1 MNRNRKNY
9 LLYILII
16 LLISIGYAITQSNL
30 MINGTGKI
38 ASTKFD
44 VYFENLTVKDGSVIV
59 NETAGD
65 KAAEILENNTQ
76 KVEYSI
82 TFKEPGE
89 FYEFEVYAVNNGS
102 TDVKIQTILSKIN
115 NEVINNNIPSYL
127 DYSVLYEDGTPVSV
141 DDVLQAGTSTKMKVK
156 IEFKTDI
163 NPDELPDSDIDL
175 SFSFEITYIQ
185 TDEVVSTLATYR
197 VIHKR
202 MNLNGTAYDIE
213 ETEEF
218 EGNIGDQ
225 VTPSTKSYTG
235 FTSPSTT
242 TTTLDSSSVKTIE
255 YLYDRNKYN
264 LTVTD
269 DIYVDEGDLSGEYY
283 YETPITLTAKNR
295 SGYGFDRWSD
305 GTETNP
311 ISFTISENTT
321 LQPLYYPEGKVAE
334 MDGVYYDSVTAA
346 LAQVPNNTQKT
357 IRLLTNTTEAVTV
370 AANKNVILNLRSYEI
385 NNTTSKVITNKGKLV
400 INNGTLSC
408 TKTNVISNEN
418 DMVINGTT
426 INCSADSGAIN
437 NEADS
442 NLTVTDA
449 TVTATGKR
457 QAIYNNGGVLY
468 VNGDTHLSNKSDR
481 GALHNLNSGTV
492 YLESGTITSTSAIG
506 AIYNQSGTVNI
517 GKKDGRVTNVTP
529 EIIGNNGIAIKTET
543 GTTLNFYDGIVKST
557 NNLIDSTSDLTTISN
572 KINEI
577 EEDSEIIRENDSTY
591 KKFFIRLMG
600 ESYTVI
606 LNPNGGTVDPENV
619 TVLEGTEIGLLP
631 TPERELHDFVGWYTG
646 IDTGILIESSYI
658 PQGDMEIFAR
668 WNKKPTYTIK
678 FETDTNTTLDDKEI
692 LQGDPIGSIETI
704 TKTGMV
710 FDGWYL
716 EDTFNTKVNDY
727 YVPESNITLYAK
739 WIETT
744 FPKVFEQTGICDFN
758 GTISG
763 SECQKYNGKTYIDT
777 KVSLYNE
784 TNIDKDYEIHF
795 EIVSYNPSENE
806 SQATFFNTKQE
817 ATGYP
822 GVVVRKGNN
831 NANQIELASRKTS
844 STNESYNINYGEI
857 TTLSIFRIN
866 NVIYYSLNGA
876 DKVELNNLTQY
887 NPIFDLTVW
896 FGAAPTDGTATS
908 ARRFFTGKLKNM
920 YIKLGTY
927 VEEGKY
933 RIDYNV
939 NGGNPLTPSYKN
951 VVQGEKI
958 GTLPTPTRTGYYFDN
973 WYTHATNGTLVD
985 ANYIPQS
992 AMPIYAHWK
1001 KSVASMI
1008 FDPSEIEIDEPGT
1021 GAIINIT
1028 NINEIEEEYVITS
1041 DNTDIVTVEQN
1052 GTISDINEGQTT
1064 ITITGITSNQ
1074 TIQIPVKVSYPRY
1087 TIQFETNGG
1096 RPVNDILVTKSKPI
1110 GTLPIAYRDY
1120 YNFTGWYTGL
1130 MDGVKIEDDYIPLGN
1145 MKLYARYEAA
1155 PVYTVSFDANGG
1167 TVNETS
1173 RDVTGDMAIGTLPI
1187 PEWSGYYFTGWLDEL
1202 ESEYYTSSTIPH
1214 KDVTLKAQWSDTD
1227 PVARINSVT
1236 YETLQEAI
1244 NAAVDDDTIFLLKS
1258 ITENT
1263 TNSKNIIINLDGYTI
1278 NGSITNTENGTLE
1291 LLNGKIIK
1299 AEDVIYNDGELILG
1313 DINPKSNN
1321 DIYIKETSIT
1331 ADYGR
1336 YYYAIK
1342 GVGNITLNSGV
1353 INSNSDGI
1361 VGQNIIINGGTID
1374 SKETGIQGS
1383 NVKLNGGTINSNNIG
1398 IDSTNVVMN
1407 GGKINIDANE
1417 EYFPSGIKG
1426 KDIVI
1431 NNGLI
1436 NIKLTGASNGYS
1448 ISGVQVNSG
1457 SIIMNGG
1464 KITAY
1469 TASTFSSGLSG
1480 NINSKIIFNNG
1491 EIYSVGLI
1499 NSTSIRGILAET
1511 NTTVTMNEGII
1522 KTSIINSSYGTPV
1535 GILNVNGLTTVN
1547 AGTIYSENYFND
1559 KYSHGIEGNTI
1570 MNGGT
1575 IVAVSKGLFA
1585 SGIYFEENGFTTIN
1599 NGMITVHST
1608 SENHAVNSP
1617 YSNNGIINLN
1627 GGYFK
1632 SNFDSLFSAK
1642 NINVN
1647 PNKTLVKENDSEGN
1661 TIAYIKPGDI
1671 EITLDPNEGEIT
1683 INKLY
1688 CEYGKKLG
1696 YIPIPIRTG
1705 YYFDGWYTSPSTSEK
1720 LSYDTVITE
1729 NKTYYAH
1736 WKKSIESAIISNNNI
1751 TLDNNSSEQINITNY
1766 NEIEEDFYYLIDNE
1780 DIVSINQEGFLTAKT
1795 EGKTVVYII
1804 GQKSLKMVKVN
1815 VFVEYSRYNI
1825 KFNTS
1830 GGHKVNDIKVIVG
1843 DNIGVIP
1850 DTYSDDHK
1858 LFEGWYTSLTNG
1870 IKVDSSFIPEGDITL
1885 YAKWN
1890 DAPSYTVEL
1899 LESDEE
1905 PRIVYADT
1913 GIGELPIPTK
1923 EHYYFVG
1930 WMDESDQKYYQSSSI
1945 PEKDLILTPQ
1955 WTSTQYVARNNN
1967 NFYSSITSAINDSS
1981 NGDEIVLL
1989 KNTTESIVIDKDII
2003 LDLNKYTLTGGIT
2016 VNSYKKLILLNG
2028 NINSLN
2034 SISNSGV
2041 LEIGK
2046 NQKYAGT
2053 VNITR
2058 SGTSG
2063 NTYGIYNTGT
2073 VIINNGTIS
2082 VTSNVDYRT
2091 TIGINGGDTIINGGI
2106 ISVESVDITYGIS
2119 SRNININ
2126 SGRIS
2131 VSGAGRTACISSSY
2145 YTGYTSTSIL
2155 NSTLEVTTSEDDSYG
2170 ILIDSKNNYL
2180 NSNIS
2185 IKNSKIISTTNYT
2198 YGYAYGIYGNE
2209 GTRIIFEGDSIKSKT
2224 KSSYSYRANGIVHYK
2239 ELNLPDGK
2247 KIQET
2252 IDSDGYS
2259 TWTLVDE

>member
-82 TFKEPGE
+82 TLKEPGE

-175 SFSFEITYIQ
+175 NFSFEITYIQ

-370 AANKNVILNLRSYEI
+370 AANKDVILNLRSYEI

-591 KKFFIRLMG
+591 KKFYIRLIG
-600 ESYTVI
+600 ETYTVI

-631 TPERELHDFVGWYTG
+631 TPEKELHDFVGWYTG

-692 LQGDPIGSIETI
+692 LQGNPIGSIEAI
-704 TKTGMV
+704 TKTGMF

-716 EDTFNTKVNDY
+716 ENTFNTKVNEY

-739 WIETT
+739 WITTT

-784 TNIDKDYEIHF
+784 INIDKDYEIHF
-795 EIVSYNPSENE
+795 EIESYDPSENE

-844 STNESYNINYGEI
+844 SANESYNINYGNI
-857 TTLSIFRIN
+857 TTLSVFRIN

-887 NPIFDLTVW
+887 NPTFDLTVW

-908 ARRFFTGKLKNM
+908 ARRFLTGKLKNM

-933 RIDYNV
+933 RIDYDV
-939 NGGNPLTPSYKN
+939 NGGNPITPSYKN

-958 GTLPTPTRTGYYFDN
+958 GALPTPTYDDWHTFDG
-973 WYTHATNGTLVD
+973 WYTAATNGTLVD
-985 ANYIPQS
+985 SNYVPES
-992 AMPIYAHWK
+992 NMPIYAHWRDSNK
-1001 KSVASMI
+1001 YTVTFNKN
-1008 FDPSEIEIDEPGT
+1008 DENAT
-1021 GAIINIT
+1021 G
-1028 NINEIEEEYVITS
+1028 EM
-1041 DNTDIVTVEQN
+1041 DD
-1052 GTISDINEGQTT
+1052 
-1064 ITITGITSNQ
+1064 Q
-1074 TIQIPVKVSYPRY
+1074 TI
-1087 TIQFETNGG
+1087 
-1096 RPVNDILVTKSKPI
+1096 
-1110 GTLPIAYRDY
+1110 
-1120 YNFTGWYTGL
+1120 
-1130 MDGVKIEDDYIPLGN
+1130 IENKKTALNENQYI
-1145 MKLYARYEAA
+1145 
-1155 PVYTVSFDANGG
+1155 
-1167 TVNETS
+1167 
-1173 RDVTGDMAIGTLPI
+1173 
-1187 PEWSGYYFTGWLDEL
+1187 
-1202 ESEYYTSSTIPH
+1202 
-1214 KDVTLKAQWSDTD
+1214 
-1227 PVARINSVT
+1227 
-1236 YETLQEAI
+1236 
-1244 NAAVDDDTIFLLKS
+1244 
-1258 ITENT
+1258 
-1263 TNSKNIIINLDGYTI
+1263 LDGYGFI
-1278 NGSITNTENGTLE
+1278 GWNTE
-1291 LLNGKIIK
+1291 
-1299 AEDVIYNDGELILG
+1299 
-1313 DINPKSNN
+1313 
-1321 DIYIKETSIT
+1321 
-1331 ADYGR
+1331 
-1336 YYYAIK
+1336 
-1342 GVGNITLNSGV
+1342 
-1353 INSNSDGI
+1353 SDGT
-1361 VGQNIIINGGTID
+1361 GT
-1374 SKETGIQGS
+1374 
-1383 NVKLNGGTINSNNIG
+1383 
-1398 IDSTNVVMN
+1398 
-1407 GGKINIDANE
+1407 
-1417 EYFPSGIKG
+1417 
-1426 KDIVI
+1426 
-1431 NNGLI
+1431 
-1436 NIKLTGASNGYS
+1436 
-1448 ISGVQVNSG
+1448 
-1457 SIIMNGG
+1457 
-1464 KITAY
+1464 
-1469 TASTFSSGLSG
+1469 
-1480 NINSKIIFNNG
+1480 
-1491 EIYSVGLI
+1491 
-1499 NSTSIRGILAET
+1499 
-1511 NTTVTMNEGII
+1511 
-1522 KTSIINSSYGTPV
+1522 SY
-1535 GILNVNGLTTVN
+1535 L
-1547 AGTIYSENYFND
+1547 D
-1559 KYSHGIEGNTI
+1559 K
-1570 MNGGT
+1570 
-1575 IVAVSKGLFA
+1575 
-1585 SGIYFEENGFTTIN
+1585 
-1599 NGMITVHST
+1599 
-1608 SENHAVNSP
+1608 
-1617 YSNNGIINLN
+1617 
-1627 GGYFK
+1627 
-1632 SNFDSLFSAK
+1632 
-1642 NINVN
+1642 
-1647 PNKTLVKENDSEGN
+1647 
-1661 TIAYIKPGDI
+1661 
-1671 EITLDPNEGEIT
+1671 
-1683 INKLY
+1683 
-1688 CEYGKKLG
+1688 
-1696 YIPIPIRTG
+1696 
-1705 YYFDGWYTSPSTSEK
+1705 
-1720 LSYDTVITE
+1720 
-1729 NKTYYAH
+1729 
-1736 WKKSIESAIISNNNI
+1736 
-1751 TLDNNSSEQINITNY
+1751 
-1766 NEIEEDFYYLIDNE
+1766 
-1780 DIVSINQEGFLTAKT
+1780 
-1795 EGKTVVYII
+1795 
-1804 GQKSLKMVKVN
+1804 
-1815 VFVEYSRYNI
+1815 
-1825 KFNTS
+1825 
-1830 GGHKVNDIKVIVG
+1830 
-1843 DNIGVIP
+1843 
-1850 DTYSDDHK
+1850 
-1858 LFEGWYTSLTNG
+1858 
-1870 IKVDSSFIPEGDITL
+1870 GDITL
-1885 YAKWN
+1885 SQNTILYA
-1890 DAPSYTVEL
+1890 
-1899 LESDEE
+1899 
-1905 PRIVYADT
+1905 
-1913 GIGELPIPTK
+1913 
-1923 EHYYFVG
+1923 
-1930 WMDESDQKYYQSSSI
+1930 
-1945 PEKDLILTPQ
+1945 Q
-1955 WTSTQYVARNNN
+1955 WV
-1967 NFYSSITSAINDSS
+1967 
-1981 NGDEIVLL
+1981 
-1989 KNTTESIVIDKDII
+1989 K
-2003 LDLNKYTLTGGIT
+2003 KYTLTFDKNNENATGDIYTMSLISGIST
-2016 VNSYKKLILLNG
+2016 RIADEAFSVYKLKDKMIGNYNTKFDYTGISYYKSQNITITKDTTLYAYWKDVEVTETIYWALQDNRTKLVISDSEVTGDKSGSFAGDTEFTNCNFNNVPWVASYYTSDENLSYNVIKVEVQGLVVPTSTACWFNGVGYNATTFDMDLDDLNTSKVTDMSYMFGSAGYNAETLTLDLSGWNNSKVTDMSYMFSSAGFNATTLTLDLSGWDNSNVTTMEYMFYYAGYKATTFTLNVDNWNTTNLRNMYG
-2028 NINSLN
+2028 MFIGAGYS
-2034 SISNSGV
+2034 SNSFI
-2041 LEIGK
+2041 LIGLDTWETSKVTNMSNMFGKYHSSLCKPISAGYNAETFDIGNLTKWDTK
-2046 NQKYAGT
+2046 NVTNMSDLFYYAGYNAT
-2053 VNITR
+2053 TLDIGDL
-2058 SGTSG
+2058 SSWDTSKVTDMHG
-2063 NTYGIYNTGT
+2063 MFESAGEKATNFALDL
-2073 VIINNGTIS
+2073 S
-2082 VTSNVDYRT
+2082 KWDTSNVTNMSKMFSHAGRNAT
-2091 TIGINGGDTIINGGI
+2091 TWTVGDLSKWKTSNVTDMTNMFEGVGGNVTNFALDLSKWDTSKVTDMSYMFNSAGFNADTFDIGGLSEWKTSSLLETFAMFRNAGHNATTWNIGDLSSWNTSKVTSMRGMFNGAGYKADTFDIGDISEWDTSKVNDMTDMFNSAGHNATTWNIGDLSSWNTSKVTRMEFMFYDAAYKATTFDLDLSSWNTSKVTSMGFMFNNAGSNATTWSITIPKTNG
-2106 ISVESVDITYGIS
+2106 DGIS
-2119 SRNININ
+2119 NDTTHMYGS
-2126 SGRIS
+2126 
-2131 VSGAGRTACISSSY
+2131 T
-2145 YTGYTSTSIL
+2145 TSIYGSPYDGRL
-2155 NSTLEVTTSEDDSYG
+2155 FTLAE
-2170 ILIDSKNNYL
+2170 
-2180 NSNIS
+2180 
-2185 IKNSKIISTTNYT
+2185 
-2198 YGYAYGIYGNE
+2198 
-2209 GTRIIFEGDSIKSKT
+2209 
-2224 KSSYSYRANGIVHYK
+2224 
-2239 ELNLPDGK
+2239 
-2247 KIQET
+2247 
-2252 IDSDGYS
+2252 
-2259 TWTLVDE
+2259 